1 VEDTLPI
8 DPWFVL
14 LGVGAIALLLVL
26 FFFFSRGGTA
36 KPPKNGPR
44 AQRHADGTPGDGG
57 DGPARC

>member
-14 LGVGAIALLLVL
+14 LGVGAIALLLAL

-36 KPPKNGPR
+36 KPPKDSHAHG
-44 AQRHADGTPGDGG
+44 HADGTRDTRG
-57 DGPARC
+57 DGPARR